1 MNYILMDEVLQ
12 IDFINLFF
20 GVILLI
26 GGSLRLIKVVKDFVN
41 DNNYSSTYYS
51 YDINI
56 IFGCFIFIIVG
67 IVMVYRELSVI

>member
-1 MNYILMDEVLQ
+1 MDEVLQ

>member
-1 MNYILMDEVLQ
+1 MNEVLQ

-67 IVMVYRELSVI
+67 IVIVYRELSVI

>member
-1 MNYILMDEVLQ
+1 MNEVLQ

>member
-1 MNYILMDEVLQ
+1 MDEVLQ

-41 DNNYSSTYYS
+41 DNNYNSIDYS

-56 IFGCFIFIIVG
+56 IFGCLVFIMVG
-67 IVMVYRELSVI
+67 IVMVYRELSVM

>member
-1 MNYILMDEVLQ
+1 MNEVLQ

-26 GGSLRLIKVVKDFVN
+26 GGTLRLIKVVKDFVN
-41 DNNYSSTYYS
+41 DNNYSSAYYS

-56 IFGCFIFIIVG
+56 IFGCLVFIMVG